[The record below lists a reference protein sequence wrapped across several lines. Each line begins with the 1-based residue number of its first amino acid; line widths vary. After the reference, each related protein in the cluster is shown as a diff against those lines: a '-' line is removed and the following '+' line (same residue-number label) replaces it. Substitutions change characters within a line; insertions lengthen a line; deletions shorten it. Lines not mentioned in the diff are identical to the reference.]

1 MDAIEM
7 LEEQHRDVED
17 LFEELESAD
26 AADKQDLFDELAD
39 QLAVHTLIEEM
50 HFYPA
55 VRAKRTSDILDES
68 LEEDKLFPKVRKVL
82 EKKELVALAEDMSV
96 TQENLLDAGQP
107 RERLLPQTPEAASLR

>member
-17 LFEELESAD
+17 LFDELESAD

-39 QLAVHTLIEEM
+39 QLVVHTAIEEM

-55 VRAKRTSDILDES
+55 VRANRTEEMLLES
-68 LEEDKLFPKVRKVL
+68 LEEHLTIKRM
-82 EKKELVALAEDMSV
+82 LAE
-96 TQENLLDAGQP
+96 LLQLDP
-107 RERLLPQTPEAASLR
+107 RNEVFPDKVKALKEQ